1 MTGFQIFLTVIFS
14 IIALFVIILSIP
26 LKVALGYDDK
36 ISLDIRYLFVK
47 LKILPTDPN
56 KPKKE
61 KAPKEKK
68 PEEPKKEEAPKEKKP
83 NPIVEMAKANGFDG
97 MMEVLGNLG
106 NVLKIFGGK
115 LLRSIVFNKADIN
128 ITVGT
133 GDAASTALKYGK
145 TCQKIYPIMGFLC
158 SNNVVK
164 HHNINISADFLA
176 NDTKGNFYFEMNIC
190 LRKIINSAIGL
201 VVRLIFDVVLKFL
214 KNGKKK
220 KSPQTENTQ
229 NVNNT
234 ASAVK

>member
-201 VVRLIFDVVLKFL
+201 VVRLIFNVVLKFL

>member
-68 PEEPKKEEAPKEKKP
+68 P

-133 GDAASTALKYGK
+133 GDAASTAMKYGK

-229 NVNNT
+229 NVNNA

>member
-61 KAPKEKK
+61 NTPKEKK

-164 HHNINISADFLA
+164 HHNINVSADFLA

>member
-158 SNNVVK
+158 SNNIVK
-164 HHNINISADFLA
+164 HHNINVSADFLA

>member
-164 HHNINISADFLA
+164 HHNINVSADFLA

>member
-61 KAPKEKK
+61 KASKEKK

-83 NPIVEMAKANGFDG
+83 NPIIEMTKANGFDG

>member
-83 NPIVEMAKANGFDG
+83 NPIIEMAKANGFDG

>member
-133 GDAASTALKYGK
+133 GDAASTALKHGK

>member
-133 GDAASTALKYGK
+133 GDAASTAMKYGK

>member
-26 LKVALGYDDK
+26 LKVALRYDDK

-176 NDTKGNFYFEMNIC
+176 NNTKGNFYFEMNIC

-220 KSPQTENTQ
+220 KSPQTENTK

>member
-14 IIALFVIILSIP
+14 IIALIVIILSIP

-68 PEEPKKEEAPKEKKP
+68 PEEPKKEEVPKEKKP
-83 NPIVEMAKANGFDG
+83 NPIIEMAKANGFDG
-97 MMEVLGNLG
+97 MMEILGNLG

-115 LLRSIVFNKADIN
+115 LLRSIVFNKTDIN

>member
-158 SNNVVK
+158 SNNIVK
-164 HHNINISADFLA
+164 HHNINVSADFLA
-176 NDTKGNFYFEMNIC
+176 NDTKVNFYFEMNIC

>member
-61 KAPKEKK
+61 KTPKEKK

-133 GDAASTALKYGK
+133 GDAASTAMKYGK

>member
-1 MTGFQIFLTVIFS
+1 MTGFQVFLTVIFS

-220 KSPQTENTQ
+220 KAPQTENTQ

>member
-83 NPIVEMAKANGFDG
+83 NQIVEMAKANGFDG

-220 KSPQTENTQ
+220 KAPQTENTQ

>member
-164 HHNINISADFLA
+164 HHNINVSADFLA
-176 NDTKGNFYFEMNIC
+176 NDTKGDFYFEMNIC

-220 KSPQTENTQ
+220 RSPQTENTQ

>member
-14 IIALFVIILSIP
+14 IVALFVIILSIP

-36 ISLDIRYLFVK
+36 ISLDIIYLFVK

-97 MMEVLGNLG
+97 MMEILGNLG

-115 LLRSIVFNKADIN
+115 LLRSIVFIKADIN

-164 HHNINISADFLA
+164 HHNINVSADFLA

>member
-1 MTGFQIFLTVIFS
+1 
-14 IIALFVIILSIP
+14 
-26 LKVALGYDDK
+26 
-36 ISLDIRYLFVK
+36 
-47 LKILPTDPN
+47 
-56 KPKKE
+56 
-61 KAPKEKK
+61 
-68 PEEPKKEEAPKEKKP
+68 
-83 NPIVEMAKANGFDG
+83 MAKANGFDG

-164 HHNINISADFLA
+164 HHNINVSADFLA

>member
-61 KAPKEKK
+61 KSPKEKK

>member
-36 ISLDIRYLFVK
+36 ISLDFRYLFVK

-61 KAPKEKK
+61 KTPKEKK

-106 NVLKIFGGK
+106 NVLNIFGGK

-164 HHNINISADFLA
+164 HHNINVSADFLA

>member
-158 SNNVVK
+158 NNNVVK
-164 HHNINISADFLA
+164 HHNINVSADFLA